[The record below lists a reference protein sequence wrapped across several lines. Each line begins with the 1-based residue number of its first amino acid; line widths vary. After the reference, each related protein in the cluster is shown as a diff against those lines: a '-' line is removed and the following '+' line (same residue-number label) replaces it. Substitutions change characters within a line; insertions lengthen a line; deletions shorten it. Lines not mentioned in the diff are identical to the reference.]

1 MLLIYQTEGT
11 LNDAEMQACYGESA
25 GVAQSLHATGNFH
38 AASPLLS
45 VSTAVSVRIRDVKTT
60 TTDGP
65 FAETREQLG
74 GYFVVEADSMEE
86 AITFAERIPGAKFGT
101 VEVRPM
107 LEVPGVPQA

>member
-45 VSTAVSVRIRDVKTT
+45 VSTAVSVRIRDGKTT